1 MNART
6 SALGRLLR
14 DSLYVVD
21 ETAVAEA
28 MLMRARARWVVPEV
42 TFRSEQKAPVVRSFR
57 RDVNA
62 RSFKLARSRSTVQH

>member
-6 SALGRLLR
+6 SAVGRLLR

-28 MLMRARARWVVPEV
+28 MIMRARARWVVPEV
-42 TFRSEQKAPVVRSFR
+42 SFRSEARPVVRSFR
-57 RDVNA
+57 RDANA
-62 RSFKLARSRSTVQH
+62 RSFKLARSRERVLQH

>member
-28 MLMRARARWVVPEV
+28 MIMRARARWIVPEV
-42 TFRSEQKAPVVRSFR
+42 SFRSEERTVVRSFR
-57 RDVNA
+57 RDANA
-62 RSFKLARSRSTVQH
+62 RSFRLARSRALSH